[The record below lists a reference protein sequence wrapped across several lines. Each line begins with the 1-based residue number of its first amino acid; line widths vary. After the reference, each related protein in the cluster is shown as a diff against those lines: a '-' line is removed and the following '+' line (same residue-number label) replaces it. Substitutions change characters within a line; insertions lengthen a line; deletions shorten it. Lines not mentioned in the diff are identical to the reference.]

1 MDGQE
6 LALPDL
12 TRPYTDDPIERLD
25 LWFGYNRKIMDGKV
39 DWKLQLN
46 VANVLSSGEIIT
58 TAVQPNGFQRAV
70 TWREGRQFRLRSTF
84 SF

>member
-1 MDGQE
+1 M
-6 LALPDL
+6 ALPDL

-70 TWREGRQFRLRSTF
+70 TLREGRQFRLRSTF